1 MASSSDI
8 RRYGFSGVRVPTM
21 TEILQAILTSNLV
34 PHGYCMAWEKDIV
47 FVHVVSDLA
56 IAFAYISIPLA
67 LAHFAR
73 SRRDFPFP
81 KLLLMFSAFIFA
93 CAATHIMGLV
103 TLWWPV
109 YRVEGAVKALT
120 AGVSVA
126 TALALRRKAPAIM
139 ALRSPAQLEAA
150 NQALQS
156 EVQQRIEAQNGLA
169 KARDALETRVAD
181 RTREIEIRNAQLAA
195 ANHELD
201 NFAYLASHDLK
212 APLRAVWHLAQ
223 WIQEEAGPALPE
235 RSAKDLET
243 LRQRVKRMD
252 ALLDSLLEYSR
263 AGRLRAE
270 SDDVDPNTLV
280 AGIAASLELSAG
292 MTIRVT
298 SDLPFVHTPRT
309 PFATVLGNLISN
321 SVKHHDRAT
330 GTVEVSHRDL
340 GDFVE
345 FAVSDD
351 GPGIEPEY
359 HERIFQ
365 MFEVLNPR
373 DEVEA
378 SGMGLAIVKKTVESF
393 GGKVYVDSPNG
404 RGACF
409 RFTWPRGTRSGSNP
423 RFNSNASS

>member
-1 MASSSDI
+1 
-8 RRYGFSGVRVPTM
+8 M
-21 TEILQAILTSNLV
+21 TDILQAILTSNLV

-47 FVHVVSDLA
+47 FVHVLSDLA
-56 IAFAYISIPLA
+56 IAFAYVSIPIA
-67 LAHFAR
+67 LAQFAR
-73 SRRDFPFP
+73 RRHDFPFP

-93 CAATHIMGLV
+93 CAATHVMGLL

-109 YRVEGAVKALT
+109 YRVEGAIKALT

-126 TALALRRKAPAIM
+126 TALALRRQAPAIM
-139 ALRSPAQLEAA
+139 ALRSPAELEAA
-150 NQALQS
+150 NQALRS
-156 EVQQRIEAQNGLA
+156 EVEQRIEAQNGLA
-169 KARDALETRVAD
+169 KARDELEMRVVD
-181 RTREIEIRNAQLAA
+181 RTRELEIRNAQLAA

-223 WIQEEAGPALPE
+223 WIQEEAGAELPE
-235 RSAKDLET
+235 RSSRDLET
-243 LRQRVKRMD
+243 LRQRIKRMD
-252 ALLDSLLEYSR
+252 GLLDSLLEYSR

-280 AGIAASLELSAG
+280 AGIAASFDSSAG

-298 SDLPFVHTPRT
+298 SELPRIHTPRT
-309 PFATVLGNLISN
+309 PFATVLRNLISN
-321 SVKHHDRAT
+321 SVKHHDRT
-330 GTVEVSHRDL
+330 NGTVEISHRDL
-340 GDFVE
+340 GALVE
-345 FAVSDD
+345 FAVADD
-351 GPGIEPEY
+351 GPGIEPQY
-359 HERIFQ
+359 HERIFK

-393 GGKVYVDSPNG
+393 GGTIRVDSPNG

-409 RFTWPRGTRSGSNP
+409 RFTWPKATRSSSNP
-423 RFNSNASS
+423 PVSSGSSS